1 MPSRWLFNW
10 TAGSTRRF
18 VPVGMKWIW
27 RPADGAEKDSAM
39 TRSLTALVA
48 CAALAAPFASAR
60 TQEQKFALRPA
71 SPNVAV
77 TKDVEYGRSDT
88 VALRMD
94 VYRSGGSSGTG
105 PTVIF
110 FNHATGADRRWF
122 FYDAWARAAASRGL
136 VAIVFDLRFG
146 SEASDF
152 RALMSYLSSRGA
164 SVGVNKDAIAVYAG
178 SGNVFTALPLV
189 EDPTLT
195 AVKAAVMYY
204 GEAPITE
211 FRRDLPVLYVRA
223 GLDRPSVNEEI
234 SKLAALAVAQNA
246 PVTLV
251 NHASGYHGF
260 EMFND
265 DDATREVMEQ
275 TIAFVRRAT
284 SPAFQAAI
292 RRGVPEATA
301 AGYVQVRDFAKAVPI
316 YADLVASRPD
326 DARLRLSYGEA
337 LLGNAQYAEACGEL
351 EKLKGKGLGPRDLGL
366 PAARACMLKGDA
378 DAAMVWLKTIPTRFL
393 PPNVQDEAV
402 FAPLK
407 SREDF
412 RALFPAR

>member
-1 MPSRWLFNW
+1 
-10 TAGSTRRF
+10 
-18 VPVGMKWIW
+18 
-27 RPADGAEKDSAM
+27 M
-39 TRSLTALVA
+39 TRSLTVLVA
-48 CAALAAPFASAR
+48 CAAVAVPFASAH
-60 TQEQKFALRPA
+60 TQEQTFALRPA
-71 SPNVAV
+71 SPNVTV

-94 VYRSGGSSGTG
+94 VYRPAGLSSTS
-105 PTVIF
+105 PTLVF

-152 RALMSYLSSRGA
+152 QALMAYLTSRGA
-164 SVGVNKDAIAVYAG
+164 TVGVDKDAIAVYAG
-178 SGNVFTALPLV
+178 SGNVFAALPLV
-189 EDPTLT
+189 EDPKRTE
-195 AVKAAVMYY
+195 VKAAVMYY
-204 GEAPITE
+204 GAGPVTE

-234 SKLAALAVAQNA
+234 TKLAALAVAQNA

-251 NHASGYHGF
+251 NHASGYHAF

-275 TIAFVRRAT
+275 TIAFVRHAT
-284 SPAFQAAI
+284 SPAFQAAM

-301 AGYVQVRDFAKAVPI
+301 AGYVQLRDFAKAVPI
-316 YADLVASRPD
+316 YADLVATPPD

-351 EKLKGKGLGPRDLGL
+351 EKLKDKGLGPRDLGL

-378 DAAMVWLKTIPTRFL
+378 DAAMAWLKTIPTRFL
-393 PPNVQDEAV
+393 PADVQNEAI

-412 RALFPAR
+412 RALFPSR